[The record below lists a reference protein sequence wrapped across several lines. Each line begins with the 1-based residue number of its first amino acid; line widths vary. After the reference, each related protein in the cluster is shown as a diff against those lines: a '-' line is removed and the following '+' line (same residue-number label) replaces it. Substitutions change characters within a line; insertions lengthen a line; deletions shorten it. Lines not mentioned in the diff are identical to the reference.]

1 MGGRCSNSGM
11 MKTVNGKTLQ
21 YHPKGWKP
29 VENALTNSKG
39 YTWYSNGKSRFSGQ
53 YETALVKNKK

>member
-1 MGGRCSNSGM
+1 M
-11 MKTVNGKTLQ
+11 MKTVNGKTVKRFNTP
-21 YHPKGWKP
+21 PKGWKP
-29 VENALTNSKG
+29 VENALTNPKG

>member
-1 MGGRCSNSGM
+1 M
-11 MKTVNGKTLQ
+11 LQ
-21 YHPKGWKP
+21 AVAVLA
-29 VENALTNSKG
+29 VEDALTNLKG